1 MWTTADF
8 WKIAEVQPKE
18 NFKADVVEFYKLVKH
33 LSLLSGENKDLHQL
47 SKQHP
52 EEPQV
57 FLSRTH
63 SKSLKSFVES
73 VQEGIWKKQD
83 LLNVIEWKVTC
94 FGN

>member
-8 WKIAEVQPKE
+8 LKIAEVQPKE
-18 NFKADVVEFYKLVKH
+18 NFKADVEFYKLVKH

-52 EEPQV
+52 EEPQD

-63 SKSLKSFVES
+63 PESLQSFC
-73 VQEGIWKKQD
+73 GKCPGWD
-83 LLNVIEWKVTC
+83 LDKTRLVKC
-94 FGN
+94 D

>member
-8 WKIAEVQPKE
+8 LKIAEVQPKE
-18 NFKADVVEFYKLVKH
+18 NFKADVVGFYKLVKH
-33 LSLLSGENKDLHQL
+33 LSLLSEENKDLHQL

-63 SKSLKSFVES
+63 SKSLKSFRGKCPG
-73 VQEGIWKKQD
+73 GIWKKTR
-83 LLNVIEWKVTC
+83 LVKC
-94 FGN
+94 A